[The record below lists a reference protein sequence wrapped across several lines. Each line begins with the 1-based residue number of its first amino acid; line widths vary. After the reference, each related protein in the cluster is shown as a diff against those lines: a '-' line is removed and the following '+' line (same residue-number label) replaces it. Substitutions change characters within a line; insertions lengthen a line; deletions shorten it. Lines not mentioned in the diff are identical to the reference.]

1 MNKFVTG
8 LVQDATG
15 IKKQRA
21 TSLGKETADA
31 QIDLIRAL
39 EKEKRDLENEL
50 MNLTDLSPENE
61 FDLRPTSKN
70 FNASTWVAKLQEI
83 KVSLLEVQIQL
94 NVAFATQKEWFEEN
108 ATGN

>member
-8 LVQDATG
+8 LVQDASG

-21 TSLGKETADA
+21 VATGKETADA
-31 QIDLIRAL
+31 QIDLIRLL
-39 EKEKRDLENEL
+39 EKEKRELENEL

-70 FNASTWVAKLQEI
+70 FNATAWCAKLQEI
-83 KVSLLEVQIQL
+83 KVALLEIQIQL
-94 NVAFATQKEWFEEN
+94 NVALGTQKEWFGEDATEN
-108 ATGN
+108 

>member
-8 LVQDATG
+8 LVQDASG

-21 TSLGKETADA
+21 TALGKETADA
-31 QIDLIRAL
+31 QIDLIRVL
-39 EKEKRDLENEL
+39 EKEKRELDNEL

-70 FNASTWVAKLQEI
+70 FNATTWVKKLQEI
-83 KVSLLEVQIQL
+83 KVELLNVGVQLEVAL
-94 NVAFATQKEWFEEN
+94 ETQKEWFGDDES
-108 ATGN
+108 AK

>member
-8 LVQDATG
+8 LVQDAQG

-21 TSLGKETADA
+21 TALGKETADA
-31 QIDLIRAL
+31 QIDLIRVL
-39 EKEKRDLENEL
+39 EKRKRELENEL

-70 FNASTWVAKLQEI
+70 FNAAKWVEELQEV
-83 KVSLLEVQIQL
+83 KVSLLEVQIEL
-94 NVAFATQKEWFEEN
+94 NVALATQKEWFGEDGTE
-108 ATGN
+108 A